1 MNTIIN
7 TFFTAVTAVTN
18 PNAIIIDNFWIGATL
33 TTIIVATLIY
43 LGFKYEILDVP
54 KFTNAKDFFKGLV
67 EVVNRRAT
75 NEKYVDEYIRQIRI
89 LRDSVT
95 FYKES
100 QSDAKKMSDL
110 FQDLSMKKSTA
121 KLREYMEVVKKIE
134 EEVIIIRENAFKA
147 AAQINSENAFKD
159 LISWYGTP
167 SNTAKVEYETNT
179 GWKNNGNSNHKSYV
193 NAEYRP
199 VGSYQ
204 SQSYNSQDVEFN
216 SFGPQKFYTDAE
228 IEIMKSNGTY
238 SMGIYKENYSYYV
251 VMKDN
256 QQHSVIMTGAE
267 IQKLQTVDKK
277 VIGVHFIVTG
287 VHKAN

>member
-100 QSDAKKMSDL
+100 QSDAKKMSEL

-159 LISWYGTP
+159 LISWYVTP

-179 GWKNNGNSNHKSYV
+179 GWKNNGNSNYNNYV

-228 IEIMKSNGTY
+228 IEIMQKNGTF
-238 SMGIYKENYSYYV
+238 SVGMYKENYRYYV
-251 VMKDN
+251 VMKDTH
-256 QQHSVIMTGAE
+256 QHSVIMTGAE
-267 IQKLQTVDKK
+267 IQKMQSQEKK